1 MSVQTMTIQ
10 LPSELYEYLERRAK
24 NSRRSVNEEVVEAI
38 AIAAQERAQL
48 SPEMESVLDQ
58 LNYMDD
64 ATLWRMAR
72 SRLSEEEARRLE
84 ELNWKQQREGLTM
97 EEEEE
102 RDMLL
107 WQYDRRLLVRAKA
120 MALLKE
126 RGHDISE
133 LLAPV

>member
-1 MSVQTMTIQ
+1 MTIQ